1 MSRITIPKSPSRAAR
16 GFTLIE
22 LLIVIAIL
30 GVLAAVL
37 VPQLTSANHQAN
49 AVATEADMQSLAT
62 SGIGNFERA
71 WGTMPPDDLSAT
83 AAYKAA
89 WKPDNGRNTG
99 IESLVCFLS
108 QSSRD
113 GLDLD
118 PMTDHMTN
126 GDGDEHGIE
135 IPRLKTKERK
145 EIADHWKTPLAYFTK
160 FGMQKAQQVQSS
172 TDTEAMQ
179 VKAKRRPDGRP
190 YGEDKFQLLSA
201 GRDTIFGTDDDL
213 YWPKN

>member
-1 MSRITIPKSPSRAAR
+1 MNRRASRHDLAA

-37 VPQLTSANHQAN
+37 VPQLTTANHA
-49 AVATEADMQSLAT
+49 ASRTATEADMQSLANGLAT
-62 SGIGNFERA
+62 FERA
-71 WGTMPPDDLSAT
+71 HGVMPTDDLTSNVAD
-83 AAYKAA
+83 YKAT
-89 WKPDNGRNTG
+89 WKTDNGRNTG

-113 GLDLD
+113 GLDLEAMVD
-118 PMTDHMTN
+118 QMTN
-126 GDGDEHGIE
+126 CDGDEHGIE

-145 EIADHWKTPLAYFTK
+145 EVADHWKTPLCYFAK
-160 FGMQKAQQVQSS
+160 FGLQKAQMVQLAPDS
-172 TDTEAMQ
+172 DAVQ
-179 VKAKRRPDGRP
+179 VKSRRRPDGRP
-190 YGEDKFQLLSA
+190 YGDGKYQLLSA
-201 GRDTIFGTDDDL
+201 GQDMTFGTDDDL